1 METVMKMVFFAAFV
15 TIGLL
20 VSVLVAQNSTST
32 VASSPQALKLTAG
45 EQAVWEQEETY
56 WRLLKADNR
65 QGYLDLWDDR
75 FVGWPRFEAVPIH
88 KDKITRMMSE
98 RKVLDY
104 KVERLS
110 VREFRG
116 DVVVTLYRATVRS
129 IDTTGSGESTHSSRL
144 THTWMKGERGWHIIG
159 GMSAEDQ
166 TSPLSQ
172 SSPQARP

>member
-1 METVMKMVFFAAFV
+1 MKA
-15 TIGLL
+15 LL
-20 VSVLVAQNSTST
+20 FVSVFAVGLWTLVAPAQEATS
-32 VASSPQALKLTAG
+32 AGRSSPRALKLSVT

-75 FVGWPRFEAVPIH
+75 FVGWPRFENAPIG
-88 KDKITRMMSE
+88 KDNITRMMSE

-104 KVERLS
+104 KLEPLS

-129 IDTTGSGESTHSSRL
+129 TDTTGSNESTRASRL
-144 THTWMKGERGWHIIG
+144 THTWMKGERGWRIIG

-172 SSPQARP
+172 SSP